1 MPEANPSDEPR
12 EDAPHDDENP
22 RLRCDF
28 CGEEV
33 ARVRRVALDDDYDRL
48 QKPHPIQYACE
59 SCSEEKE
66 RARRAQAA
74 G

>member
-1 MPEANPSDEPR
+1 MADGQAS
-12 EDAPHDDENP
+12 DAPRAGEGGEEETP

-33 ARVRRVALDDDYDRL
+33 AEVRRVALDDGYDRL
-48 QKPHPIQYACE
+48 QKPHVIQYACE
-59 SCSEEKE
+59 PCSAEKE
-66 RARRAQAA
+66 RARHSHAT